1 MVGQLTSLSILLEPL
16 RANLVIALPIQDR
29 HGKPPMIFGNGFV
42 CCIFPLMK
50 TQICIGVIVKINQ
63 SMVMALFG
71 CGFSFEMITPHV
83 LLDVLVC
90 VVLDVK

>member
-1 MVGQLTSLSILLEPL
+1 MVDQLANLSILLEPL
-16 RANLVIALPIQDR
+16 RANLVVALLIQDR

-42 CCIFPLMK
+42 CCIFP
-50 TQICIGVIVKINQ
+50 TQFALVLLSKNNQ

-71 CGFSFEMITPHV
+71 CGFSFEMIKPHV

-90 VVLDVK
+90 VILDVT